1 MEWNR
6 VIDRVLPLPEFE
18 TEERLREAQ
27 MLRIIL
33 ITVQAAVLLTVF
45 LNLFGGSLA
54 RVVAPSL
61 GYTAIV
67 LAIWILLRRRLISAA
82 AWIFLICGWGMITLE
97 ALTSRGV
104 QSPDFGAY
112 ILIIIAA
119 GLFFGTSVA
128 VGATLLCFLCGLAMY
143 LGEVESYLDYSSAV
157 HSQANSL
164 RAMISYGLSALVL
177 VLMAVW
183 NNRQSL
189 ERARREMPERKK
201 TEAEILKEKHFSE
214 TLLSSLP
221 GVFYLYDSEGR
232 LRRWNQNLEK
242 LTGFRAEEVR
252 GRHALEWFSA
262 AFRSKASQG
271 IREVVETGS
280 AALEL
285 PLLMKSGKEVPYLFT
300 GVRLDDGGF
309 MGVGVDVSELRESE
323 EERSR
328 LATAIEQ
335 AAEMVIIS
343 DAKGRIVFVNPAF
356 EVVTGYRRLEVLG
369 RDMDEVIRSDRHEPA
384 FHDRIWGIL
393 RSGESWQGRIVNRKR
408 DGSLFVKETV
418 ISPVRNQAGEIVNLV
433 MVGRDVAQELE
444 MEEQIRQSQ
453 KMEAIGQLAGGV
465 AHDFNNL
472 LQVILGYADLTAG
485 ELVENS
491 PARSSLEEVQRAA
504 ERATALVQQLLA
516 FSRRQALKLVPVDFN
531 DLAGS
536 LLKMIR
542 RIIGEHIDLRFRPAG
557 EAAWVEV
564 DRGQMEQVLL
574 NLCLNARDAM
584 SEGGRLEIEVRA
596 LELAGDDPRL
606 RQGVE
611 AGRYVVLSV
620 SDNGCG
626 IPEKDRERIFEPF
639 FTSKPVG
646 EGTGL
651 GLSTVYAIVAR
662 HRGFI
667 SLDSEAG
674 KGSAFD
680 IYLPEVQAPGDS
692 QASENDG
699 VQEEFLGGGETILL
713 AEDEEQVRRLA
724 VTLLEQAGYK
734 VITASDGQKALELFA
749 QHKDHIDLVM
759 LDAVMPKKGGR
770 VVYEEIHGQA
780 PHLPIVFL
788 SGYSYETIENGL
800 LPLEGLRLIR
810 KPFVRSVLLAEIR
823 DALAQRSRDSQS

>member
-1 MEWNR
+1 M
-6 VIDRVLPLPEFE
+6 IDRVLPLPEFE

-33 ITVQAAVLLTVF
+33 ITVQTAVLLTVL

-67 LAIWILLRRRLISAA
+67 LTIWILLRRRLISAA

-119 GLFFGTSVA
+119 GLFFGTFVA

-143 LGEVESYLDYSSAV
+143 LGEVEGYLDYSSAV

-189 ERARREMPERKK
+189 ERARREIQERKK

-214 TLLSSLP
+214 ALLSSLP

-242 LTGFRAEEVR
+242 LTGFKAEEVR
-252 GRHALEWFSA
+252 GRHALEWFSE

-271 IREVVETGS
+271 IREVLETGS

-356 EVVTGYRRLEVLG
+356 EVVTGYRRQEVLG
-369 RDMDEVIRSDRHEPA
+369 RDIDEVIRSDRHEPA

-418 ISPVRNQAGEIVNLV
+418 ISPVRNQ
-433 MVGRDVAQELE
+433 

-472 LQVILGYADLTAG
+472 LQVILGYTDLTAG
-485 ELVENS
+485 ELVEDS

-531 DLAGS
+531 ELAGS

-542 RIIGEHIDLRFRPAG
+542 RIIGEHIDLQFRPAG

-584 SEGGRLEIEVRA
+584 SEGGRLEIEVRV

-606 RQGVE
+606 RQGLE

-651 GLSTVYAIVAR
+651 GLSTVYAIVVR
-662 HRGFI
+662 HQGFI
-667 SLDSEAG
+667 SLDSEVG

-680 IYLPEVQAPGDS
+680 IYLPEAQAPGDS
-692 QASENDG
+692 QASEKEG
-699 VQEEFLGGGETILL
+699 AQEEFLGGGETILL

-734 VITASDGQKALELFA
+734 VITASDGEEALELFA

-770 VVYEEIHGQA
+770 VVYEEIHGQS